1 MFKLFI
7 PGGKPRKIQITGKD
21 GYVSRLEE
29 GKRRRREICIG
40 QERAVKHL
48 LAVADICQFSVL
60 IKFIL
65 MLNCS

>member
-1 MFKLFI
+1 MFKLYI
-7 PGGKPRKIQITGKD
+7 AGGKLSKIQITGKD
-21 GYVSRLEE
+21 EYVSRAEE

-48 LAVADICQFSVL
+48 LAVADMCQFSVL